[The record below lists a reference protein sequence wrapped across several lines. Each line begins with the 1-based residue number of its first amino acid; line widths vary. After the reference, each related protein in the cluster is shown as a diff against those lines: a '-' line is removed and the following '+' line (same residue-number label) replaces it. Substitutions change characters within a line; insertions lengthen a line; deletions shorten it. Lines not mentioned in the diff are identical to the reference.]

1 MTYEESLA
9 LLRRLG
15 DLHGDAARKAIR
27 YSIAGDQAMALR
39 FENAARQ
46 AVAMQSMM
54 LSALMAEREQCAIEE
69 SGVEQWL

>member
-27 YSIAGDQAMALR
+27 YSIAGDQAMACALKMLR
-39 FENAARQ
+39 DKLLRCNP
-46 AVAMQSMM
+46 
-54 LSALMAEREQCAIEE
+54 
-69 SGVEQWL
+69 